1 MERVRL
7 SEALEF
13 SRVAYG
19 MWRLRDDPDMS
30 PDHVRAKIDACLEQ
44 GVTTIDQADIYG
56 DYMAEELLGD
66 CLKATPGL
74 RDRIELVTKC
84 GIVAPVGRHSS
95 ARCKLYDTS
104 AGHIEESVD
113 MSLKLM
119 GTDRVDLLLIHRP
132 DPFMDHLETGAALDA
147 LVAAGKA
154 LGVGVSNFRPR
165 DFELLVSAMETP
177 LVANQIEL
185 SLMANEAFTN
195 GDLAFL
201 QERGVRPMAWSPLGG
216 GALASAAE
224 GELTAMLDEVAG
236 RNGTD
241 RGAVAI
247 AWLLAHP
254 SGILPVMGSNAL
266 DRIRRFSD
274 AFGVAMDRETWFGLY
289 QAALGREIP

>member
-19 MWRLRDDPDMS
+19 MWRLRDDPDVS

-56 DYMAEELLGD
+56 DYMAEELLGE
-66 CLKATPGL
+66 CLKTNPGL
-74 RDRIELVTKC
+74 RDRIEIVTKC

-104 AGHIEESVD
+104 AGHIEASVD

-132 DPFMDHLETGAALDA
+132 DPFMDHRETGAALDA
-147 LVAAGKA
+147 LAASGKA

-216 GALASAAE
+216 GALAAAKD

-241 RGAVAI
+241 RAAVAI

-266 DRIRRFSD
+266 DRIRKFSD